1 MRSFEEKTHWAMMAI
16 VLSSV
21 LVMGGCTTFKYAFD
35 MKTSFAEQKSYAW
48 APSTAQNQTGHL
60 LESNVQVLADQLL
73 AQKGFKKTS
82 EKADLEITIGYVSD
96 SYRDKD
102 IYQIEQLNL
111 SFYRTQTNELV
122 WRGTAFGTIDVDAGS
137 GDLKKAL
144 EGILSNFPPKGSS

>member
-1 MRSFEEKTHWAMMAI
+1 MRAIEGKTRWALMAT
-16 VLSSV
+16 VLSSA

-48 APSTAQNQTGHL
+48 APATSANQTGHL

-73 AQKGFKKTS
+73 AQKGFKKAS
-82 EKADLEITIGYVSD
+82 EKADLEVMTGFVSS

-111 SFYRTQTNELV
+111 SFYKTEKRELV
-122 WRGTAFGTIDVDAGS
+122 WRGTAFGTIKVDAAS
-137 GDLKKAL
+137 DDLKKAI
-144 EGILSNFPPKGSS
+144 EGILSNFPPKKQ